1 MAATIAEAIGYDN
14 SREKYTHRLGSQAA
28 AVTAATWQTFA
39 RAYVSRDGS
48 GYVKVTR
55 NGEVIHRFEFGPE

>member
-14 SREKYTHRLGSQAA
+14 SREKYTHRLGSVAA
-28 AVTAATWQTFA
+28 EVTAATWRTFA

-48 GYVKVTR
+48 GYVRVTR
-55 NGEVIHRFEFGPE
+55 GGLVIHEFEFGPE